1 MRYIDVA
8 DEYVNQILEAN
19 KLSNQSLTEAEC
31 PSHDDKK
38 KKKEHKEENK
48 PEKKEMD
55 GKESTELHQCPL
67 CESELDE
74 ALTVERIQEH
84 IEQILETINEAE
96 EFEGEDLDEE
106 YSDDEEDKKKDDKK
120 KEDKDKDED

>member
-48 PEKKEMD
+48 PEKKKMD

-106 YSDDEEDKKKDDKK
+106 KQNDGEEDDGEEDDE
-120 KEDKDKDED
+120 DKDED

>member
-8 DEYVNQILEAN
+8 DEFVNQILEAN

-31 PSHDDKK
+31 PSHGDKDKK
-38 KKKEHKEENK
+38 KKEEKKEEK
-48 PEKKEMD
+48 KKEMD

-96 EFEGEDLDEE
+96 EFEGEDLDEAE
-106 YSDDEEDKKKDDKK
+106 EEDNEDEEDS
-120 KEDKDKDED
+120 DEDQDED

>member
-8 DEYVNQILEAN
+8 DEYVNQILKAN

-31 PSHDDKK
+31 PSHDDKDK
-38 KKKEHKEENK
+38 KKPEEMK
-48 PEKKEMD
+48 KKKEMD

-106 YSDDEEDKKKDDKK
+106 KHNDGDDDGDDDGEEDDEEDN
-120 KEDKDKDED
+120 

>member
-31 PSHDDKK
+31 PSHDDKDMKK
-38 KKKEHKEENK
+38 KKKED
-48 PEKKEMD
+48 KKMD

-106 YSDDEEDKKKDDKK
+106 KQNDGEEDDGEEDDE
-120 KEDKDKDED
+120 DKDED

>member
-1 MRYIDVA
+1 MRYVDVA

-96 EFEGEDLDEE
+96 EFEGEELSEAEDDDGEETEEEDQDEE
-106 YSDDEEDKKKDDKK
+106 EDSNS
-120 KEDKDKDED
+120 

>member
-8 DEYVNQILEAN
+8 DEFVNQILEAN
-19 KLSNQSLTEAEC
+19 KLSNQSLTEAKVDEKSC
-31 PSHDDKK
+31 PSHDDGDMKK
-38 KKKEHKEENK
+38 KMKKEEEDK
-48 PEKKEMD
+48 PKKMD

-96 EFEGEDLDEE
+96 EFEGEDLDEAE
-106 YSDDEEDKKKDDKK
+106 EEDN
-120 KEDKDKDED
+120 EDGEDSDEDEDEN

>member
-19 KLSNQSLTEAEC
+19 KLTNQSLTEAKAAKPEM
-31 PSHDDKK
+31 KK
-38 KKKEHKEENK
+38 KDEEEEKVAPKKTEEA
-48 PEKKEMD
+48 
-55 GKESTELHQCPL
+55 TELHQCPL

-96 EFEGEDLDEE
+96 EFEGEELSEAEDDDGEETEEEDQDEE
-106 YSDDEEDKKKDDKK
+106 EDSNS
-120 KEDKDKDED
+120 

>member
-8 DEYVNQILEAN
+8 DEFVNQILEAN

-31 PSHDDKK
+31 PSHGDKDKK
-38 KKKEHKEENK
+38 KKEEKKEEK
-48 PEKKEMD
+48 KKEMD

-96 EFEGEDLDEE
+96 EFEGEDLDEAE
-106 YSDDEEDKKKDDKK
+106 EEDGNEEDKPNKPNKKKDD
-120 KEDKDKDED
+120 EDEN

>member
-1 MRYIDVA
+1 MRYVDVA
-8 DEYVNQILEAN
+8 DEFVNQILEAN
-19 KLSNQSLTEAEC
+19 KLSNQSLTEAKVEEKAC

-38 KKKEHKEENK
+38 DKPKKKKEE
-48 PEKKEMD
+48 EMD

-96 EFEGEDLDEE
+96 EFEGEDLDEAE
-106 YSDDEEDKKKDDKK
+106 EEDNDDDDDEEDS
-120 KEDKDKDED
+120 DED

>member
-19 KLSNQSLTEAEC
+19 KLSNKSLTEAEC
-31 PSHDDKK
+31 PSHDDKSK
-38 KKKEHKEENK
+38 KKRKEEDN
-48 PEKKEMD
+48 PEEKMD

-96 EFEGEDLDEE
+96 EFEGEELSEA
-106 YSDDEEDKKKDDKK
+106 DDEE
-120 KEDKDKDED
+120 EDEDEEEDSNS

>member
-19 KLSNQSLTEAEC
+19 KLSNHSLTEAKKPEMKKK
-31 PSHDDKK
+31 DEEEDKK
-38 KKKEHKEENK
+38 M
-48 PEKKEMD
+48 EKQE
-55 GKESTELHQCPL
+55 ESTELHQCPL

-96 EFEGEDLDEE
+96 EFEGEELSEAED
-106 YSDDEEDKKKDDKK
+106 DDEEE
-120 KEDKDKDED
+120 KEEEDEDEEEDSNS

>member
-106 YSDDEEDKKKDDKK
+106 KQNDGEEDDGEEDDE
-120 KEDKDKDED
+120 DKDED

>member
-8 DEYVNQILEAN
+8 DEFVNQILEAN

-38 KKKEHKEENK
+38 KPMPKKKEEKK
-48 PEKKEMD
+48 PENMD

-96 EFEGEDLDEE
+96 EFEGEDLDEAE
-106 YSDDEEDKKKDDKK
+106 EEDDDEE
-120 KEDKDKDED
+120 EDSDEDEDEN